1 MEQGGPPAFGETR
14 FTLPQLLAL
23 SLLSDCLTPVF
34 LVVSTELS
42 LITLHWF
49 LTAFASVVHIKL
61 LLRLW
66 DLFFYEGSLVL
77 FQATLGMLRLK
88 VRLQPHPPR
97 ATGMV
102 RATLPSCPRGARGPD
117 AAGAPPRACSGV
129 HASASCDLSTSPS

>member
-1 MEQGGPPAFGETR
+1 MP
-14 FTLPQLLAL
+14 
-23 SLLSDCLTPVF
+23 LLSDYLMPVS

-77 FQATLGMLRLK
+77 FQATLGMLCLK
-88 VRLQPHPPR
+88 VRLQPRPPPPPPW
-97 ATGMV
+97 
-102 RATLPSCPRGARGPD
+102 ATLPSCQ
-117 AAGAPPRACSGV
+117 
-129 HASASCDLSTSPS
+129 

>member
-1 MEQGGPPAFGETR
+1 MPAVPG
-14 FTLPQLLAL
+14 L
-23 SLLSDCLTPVF
+23 
-34 LVVSTELS
+34 STELS

-88 VRLQPHPPR
+88 VPLPPVPGPH
-97 ATGMV
+97 
-102 RATLPSCPRGARGPD
+102 CP
-117 AAGAPPRACSGV
+117 
-129 HASASCDLSTSPS
+129 ASP